1 MKISQLIK
9 QLQAIQAKKGDIDCY
24 LQTDQEGNGYEEI
37 RGASFAYY
45 GYDDGGWGEGCM
57 YNTIKEA
64 IENDQKRK
72 ELTDVVIVWP

>member
-9 QLQAIQAKKGDIDCY
+9 QLQDVQAKKGDVECY

-45 GYDDGGWGEGCM
+45 CDDSWGEGHM
-57 YNTIKEA
+57 YDTVKEA
-64 IENDQKRK
+64 LDNDQKRK
-72 ELTDVVIVWP
+72 DLTDVVIVWP